1 MLEKDFSIEKL
12 IKNLR
17 DLKLAVKKEIMN
29 DDMRLKIQH
38 LPRNIIDL
46 DLSDDS
52 IEKQV
57 EEQIATPERSSD
69 VQDSQTY
76 LQL

>member
-1 MLEKDFSIEKL
+1 MLQKDFSIEKL

-17 DLKLAVKKEIMN
+17 DLKLALKKEIMN
-29 DDMRLKIQH
+29 DHLRLKIQH
-38 LPRNIIDL
+38 LPRNLIDL

-52 IEKQV
+52 VAKQV
-57 EEQIATPERSSD
+57 EEQIATPERSAD